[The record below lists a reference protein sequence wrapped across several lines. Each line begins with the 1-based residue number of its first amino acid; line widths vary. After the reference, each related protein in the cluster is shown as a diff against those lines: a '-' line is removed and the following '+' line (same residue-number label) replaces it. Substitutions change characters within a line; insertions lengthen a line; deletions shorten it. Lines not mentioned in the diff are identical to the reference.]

1 MISPVLDV
9 TTGSIIMH
17 CIIYLQSVNCFLLDN
32 NGYVM
37 ASKTPEKDLG
47 KFFGDVD
54 AQVMTYL
61 VAVHNLFVG

>member
-1 MISPVLDV
+1 
-9 TTGSIIMH
+9 MH